1 MKLRILL
8 ITVLFLLT
16 SAARAQKKTVAQLKS
31 ELEKST
37 NPPLYVKDVLKKQF
51 ILDTVFIFS
60 TTQFGGI
67 RDSLAYRGKV
77 GKVYGPYDKGK
88 VLVQILAK
96 SMGSFNRVSQ
106 IFLDTSI
113 YTKRFADSLSI
124 SIMKRVNTGAASF
137 EDMVMT
143 YSTGPELAKKGDLG
157 WLAAGSMLPAI
168 EKEMSKRKK
177 GEIFKVWTAS
187 GVHILQKTQNPKQD
201 IAAALIMRI
210 LL

>member
-1 MKLRILL
+1 MRLSIFLFGLLFILAGP
-8 ITVLFLLT
+8 
-16 SAARAQKKTVAQLKS
+16 AAAQKKTIAQLKS

-37 NPPLYVKDVLKKQF
+37 NPPLYVKDVLKKKF
-51 ILDTVFIFS
+51 ILDTVLIFS
-60 TTQFGGI
+60 TTQFGGV
-67 RDSLAYRGKV
+67 RDSIAYKGKV
-77 GKVYGPYDKGK
+77 GKVYGPYDKGR
-88 VLVQILAK
+88 VLVQVLAK

-113 YTKRFADSLSI
+113 YTKRFADSLAGSI
-124 SIMKRVNTGAASF
+124 VKRVNTGAATF

-143 YSTGPELAKKGDLG
+143 YSTGPEVANRGDLG
-157 WLAAGSMLPAI
+157 WLATGSMLPAI
-168 EKEMSKRKK
+168 EKEMAKRKK

-201 IAAALIMRI
+201 IAAALLMRI

>member
-8 ITVLFLLT
+8 ISILFLLT
-16 SAARAQKKTVAQLKS
+16 GTAYAQKKTVAQIKA

-37 NPPLYVKDVLKKQF
+37 NPPLYVKDILKKKF
-51 ILDTVFIFS
+51 ILDTVIIFS
-60 TTQFGGI
+60 TTQFGGV
-67 RDSLAYRGKV
+67 RDSIAYKGQV
-77 GKVYGPYDKGK
+77 GKVYGPYDKGR
-88 VLVQILAK
+88 VLVQVLAK

-113 YTKRFADSLSI
+113 YTKRFADSLAG
-124 SIMKRVNTGAASF
+124 SIMKRVSNGTASF

-143 YSTGPELAKKGDLG
+143 YSTGPEIAKKGDLG
-157 WLAAGSMLPAI
+157 WLATGSMLPAI
-168 EKEMSKRKK
+168 EKEMAKRKK

-201 IAAALIMRI
+201 IAAALLMRI

>member
-8 ITVLFLLT
+8 ISVLFLLT
-16 SAARAQKKTVAQLKS
+16 GAANAQKKTIAQLKA

-37 NPPLYVKDVLKKQF
+37 NPPLYVKDVLQKKF
-51 ILDTVFIFS
+51 ILDTVIIFS
-60 TTQFGGI
+60 TTQFAGV
-67 RDSLAYRGKV
+67 RDSLAYKGKV
-77 GKVYGPYDKGK
+77 GKVYGPYDKGR

-113 YTKRFADSLSI
+113 YTKRFADSLAG
-124 SIMKRVNTGAASF
+124 SIMKRVSTGAASF

-143 YSTGPELAKKGDLG
+143 YSTGSELSKKGDLG

-168 EKEMSKRKK
+168 EKEMVKRKK
-177 GEIFKVWTAS
+177 GEIFKVWTTS
-187 GVHILQKTQNPKQD
+187 GVHILQKTENPKQD
-201 IAAALIMRI
+201 IGAALLMRI

>member
-1 MKLRILL
+1 MKLNILL
-8 ITVLFLLT
+8 ISFLFVFT
-16 SAARAQKKTVAQLKS
+16 GAAIGQKKTITQLKS

-37 NPPLYVKDVLKKQF
+37 NPPLYVKDVLKKKF
-51 ILDTVFIFS
+51 ILDTVLIFS
-60 TTQFGGI
+60 TSQFGGV
-67 RDSLAYRGKV
+67 RDSIAYKGKV
-77 GKVYGPYDKGK
+77 GKVYGPYDKGR
-88 VLVQILAK
+88 VLVQVLAK

-113 YTKRFADSLSI
+113 YTRRFADSLAA
-124 SIMKRVNTGAASF
+124 SIMKRVSSGAATF

-143 YSTGPELAKKGDLG
+143 YSTGPELAKRGDLG

-168 EKEMSKRKK
+168 EKEMTKRKK
-177 GEIFKVWTAS
+177 GEIFKVWTAN

-201 IAAALIMRI
+201 VAAALLMRI

>member
-1 MKLRILL
+1 MKLIILC
-8 ITVLFLLT
+8 VLALSTLVSPLL
-16 SAARAQKKTVAQLKS
+16 AQKKTVVQIKS

-51 ILDTVFIFS
+51 ILDTVPIFS
-60 TTQFGGI
+60 TTQFGGV
-67 RDSLAYRGKV
+67 RDSLAYKGKI
-77 GKVYGPYDKGK
+77 GKVYGPYDKGR
-88 VLVQILAK
+88 VLVQVLAK

-113 YTKRFADSLSI
+113 YTKRFADSLALSI
-124 SIMKRVNTGAASF
+124 INRIQTGKTSF

-143 YSTGPELAKKGDLG
+143 YSSGVEVNQKGDLG
-157 WLAAGSMLPAI
+157 WLAVGSMLPAI
-168 EKEMSKRKK
+168 EKEMGRRKK

-187 GVHILQKTQNPKQD
+187 GLHILQKTADKKQD
-201 IAAALIMRI
+201 VAAALMMRI

>member
-1 MKLRILL
+1 MKLIILFIL
-8 ITVLFLLT
+8 ALSTLVSPLP
-16 SAARAQKKTVAQLKS
+16 AQKKTVVQIKS

-51 ILDTVFIFS
+51 ILDTVPIFS
-60 TTQFGGI
+60 TTQFGGV
-67 RDSLAYRGKV
+67 RDSLAYKGKI
-77 GKVYGPYDKGK
+77 GKVYGPYDKGR
-88 VLVQILAK
+88 VLVQVLAK

-113 YTKRFADSLSI
+113 YTKRFADSLALSI
-124 SIMKRVNTGAASF
+124 INRIQTGKASF

-143 YSTGPELAKKGDLG
+143 YSSGVEVNQKGDLG
-157 WLAAGSMLPAI
+157 WLAVGSMLPAI
-168 EKEMSKRKK
+168 EKEIGRRKK

-187 GVHILQKTQNPKQD
+187 GLHILQKTADKKQD
-201 IAAALIMRI
+201 VAAALMMRI

>member
-1 MKLRILL
+1 MKLNILL
-8 ITVLFLLT
+8 ISFLFVFT
-16 SAARAQKKTVAQLKS
+16 GAAICQKKTITQLKS

-37 NPPLYVKDVLKKQF
+37 NPPLYVKDVLKKKF
-51 ILDTVFIFS
+51 ILDTVLIFS
-60 TTQFGGI
+60 TSQFGGV
-67 RDSLAYRGKV
+67 RDSIAYKGKV
-77 GKVYGPYDKGK
+77 GKVYGPYDKGR
-88 VLVQILAK
+88 VLVQVLAK

-113 YTKRFADSLSI
+113 YTRRFADSLAA
-124 SIMKRVNTGAASF
+124 SIMKRVSSGAATF

-143 YSTGPELAKKGDLG
+143 YSTGPELAKRGDLG

-168 EKEMSKRKK
+168 EKEMTKRKK
-177 GEIFKVWTAS
+177 GEIFKVWTAN

-201 IAAALIMRI
+201 VAAALLMRI

>member
-1 MKLRILL
+1 MKMRIFL
-8 ITVLFLLT
+8 IGFLLMFT
-16 SAARAQKKTVAQLKS
+16 GFAFAQKKTIAQLKS

-37 NPPLYVKDVLKKQF
+37 NPPLYVKDVLKKKF
-51 ILDTVFIFS
+51 ILDTVLIFS
-60 TTQFGGI
+60 TTQFGGV
-67 RDSLAYRGKV
+67 RDSIAYRGKV
-77 GKVYGPYDKGK
+77 GKVYGPYDKGR
-88 VLVQILAK
+88 VLVQVLAK

-113 YTKRFADSLSI
+113 YTKRFADSLAG
-124 SIMKRVNTGAASF
+124 SIMKRVSTGTATF

-143 YSTGPELAKKGDLG
+143 YSTGPELAKRGDLG

-168 EKEMSKRKK
+168 EKEMAKRKK